1 MNIAAHNP
9 KFLNGLSITRL
20 LSRIAILT
28 SQLDGAK
35 KQITTMTSQIMDL
48 TSQNTAYLQ
57 RINELERSATLD
69 GSDSHMAHFFLS
81 ETFVPYRGL
90 VPGLRP

>member
-48 TSQNTAYLQ
+48 TNRCNSADKKNMDLTSQDTAWVNFRQ
-57 RINELERSATLD
+57 
-69 GSDSHMAHFFLS
+69 M
-81 ETFVPYRGL
+81 
-90 VPGLRP
+90 

>member
-1 MNIAAHNP
+1 MKAA
-9 KFLNGLSITRL
+9 FLFEPNTPLQIEELSLRKLRSREVL
-20 LSRIAILT
+20 L
-28 SQLDGAK
+28 
-35 KQITTMTSQIMDL
+35 
-48 TSQNTAYLQ
+48 
-57 RINELERSATLD
+57 

>member
-1 MNIAAHNP
+1 MTALGH
-9 KFLNGLSITRL
+9 LR
-20 LSRIAILT
+20 LT
-28 SQLDGAK
+28 SMVA
-35 KQITTMTSQIMDL
+35 
-48 TSQNTAYLQ
+48 SQNFDGLASLV
-57 RINELERSATLD
+57 ERTMR

>member
-35 KQITTMTSQIMDL
+35 QITTMTSQIMDL
-48 TSQNTAYLQ
+48 TNRCNSRQEEYGLDQ
-57 RINELERSATLD
+57 SKHCLFATI
-69 GSDSHMAHFFLS
+69 LS
-81 ETFVPYRGL
+81 EVPH
-90 VPGLRP
+90 

>member
-1 MNIAAHNP
+1 MTTGPQREHMADKGYLEAHHLQDMFSMLREN
-9 KFLNGLSITRL
+9 
-20 LSRIAILT
+20 
-28 SQLDGAK
+28 
-35 KQITTMTSQIMDL
+35 DL
-48 TSQNTAYLQ
+48 
-57 RINELERSATLD
+57 I